1 VTLFDVETLFQG
13 AGALDKGEP
22 EMPARH
28 GFHFHVSDEWMA
40 IAALPF
46 AITVLAVAGAVLCH
60 LIHWS

>member
-1 VTLFDVETLFQG
+1 MDEG
-13 AGALDKGEP
+13 GP